1 MILKHLSI
9 DLGVT
14 VYPAGLTA
22 QGALAPRT
30 LLLAHGY
37 GCDQGMWHDLLP
49 LLAQH
54 RCITFNQPG
63 AGAGNPG
70 A

>member
-1 MILKHLSI
+1 MKHLSF
-9 DLGVT
+9 DLRVM
-14 VYPAGLTA
+14 VYPAHPTDLGLP
-22 QGALAPRT
+22 APRT